1 MKKLVLIDA
10 HGLIHR
16 AFHALPPLTTP
27 KGEPIGAVYGLAT
40 MLLKIIKEHNP
51 DYIAAAFDRPEITHR
66 KKKFAGYKAHRPP
79 APEELISQFAK
90 SRDLFSAFN
99 IPILDKASFE
109 ADDVIGTLAE
119 RFAGNSISVVILT
132 GDLDTMQLVRDPW
145 IKVEIP
151 KKGVSET
158 IVYDEDA
165 VRERFGVGP
174 EQMTD
179 YKGLVGDP
187 SDNIPGIPGVGPK
200 TAVKA
205 IEQYGT
211 IENIFKKMTADDP
224 LSKKFLQYEKQ
235 AILSKE
241 LSIIDKEVPIDAKL
255 EELIFQKPSP
265 ETLARHFSE
274 LGFES
279 LLSRLGFQRNA
290 MSQESLIKFPQ
301 KEPASESSKANYGN
315 VFVARESS
323 DKKLLQ
329 SDKIKIAFDW
339 KKLLKTFEKNNTT
352 IKNPLFDIHIA
363 AWLINPERK
372 MLAPEEISLFVKTR
386 GESEE
391 EENLELYSVLKHKLK
406 EHGLENIFENIEM
419 PLVRILEKMELAGI
433 AINKKKLQELKK
445 IVARETEE
453 LAKKIYAQAKTRFNI
468 NSPRQIANIL
478 SQNLDIKELKK
489 RKTSS
494 GQLKTDKGILEEL
507 INVHPIISLILEYR
521 ENFKILSSFIEPLE
535 NLIEKDGRIHT
546 TFLQTGTATGRLS
559 SEKPNIQ
566 NIPQESKWSKQ
577 LRSAFE
583 ARRGWSL
590 LSFDYSQIEL
600 RILAHV
606 SEDKELI
613 KAFKEGRDIHAVTAA
628 NVFNIPIEKVTKAMR
643 RTAKTLNFGVIYGM
657 GPRSFAK
664 TSGIP
669 LEEAKNAIK
678 EYYGNFP
685 DVKTWQ
691 EKILKRVKETGYA
704 ENINGRKRW
713 FDLEHSGR
721 GEYERAAVN
730 MPIQSL
736 EADIIKIAM
745 INTVKILKNKNLLGD
760 KIRLLFSIHDELL
773 FEVDDGILKSIA
785 SDILE
790 VMESAVKLNV
800 PLKVDVSNGKNW
812 GEMETL
818 KQ

>member
-51 DYIAAAFDRPEITHR
+51 DYIAAAFDRPETTHR
-66 KKKFAGYKAHRPP
+66 KKKFAEYKAHRPP
-79 APEELISQFAK
+79 TPEELISQFVK
-90 SRDLFSAFN
+90 SRDLFGIFN
-99 IPILDKASFE
+99 IPILDKAGFE
-109 ADDVIGTLAE
+109 ADDVIGTLAK
-119 RFAGNSISVVILT
+119 RFAGNNISVVILT

-151 KKGVSET
+151 KKGVGET
-158 IVYDEDA
+158 VVYDESA
-165 VRERFGVGP
+165 VHGRFGVGP

-179 YKGLVGDP
+179 YKGLIGDP

-224 LSKKFLQYEKQ
+224 LSKKFLPYEKQ
-235 AILSKE
+235 AMLSKE

-255 EELIFQKPSP
+255 EELVFQKPSP
-265 ETLARHFSE
+265 EALARHFSE

-279 LLSRLGFQRNA
+279 LLSRLGFPKSA
-290 MSQESLIKFPQ
+290 LSQESLIQSTQ
-301 KEPASESSKANYGN
+301 KELASNSSKVNYGN

-329 SDKIKIAFDW
+329 SDKVKIAFDW
-339 KKLLKTFEKNNTT
+339 KELLKTFEKNNVTV
-352 IKNPLFDIHIA
+352 KNPLFDIHIA

-372 MLAPEEISLFVKTR
+372 MLTQEEISIFIKTHN
-386 GESEE
+386 ESEE
-391 EENLELYSVLKHKLK
+391 EKNFELYSVLKHKLK
-406 EHGLENIFENIEM
+406 ECGLENIFENVEM
-419 PLVRILEKMELAGI
+419 PLVQVLEKMELAGI
-433 AINKKKLQELKK
+433 AVNKKKLQELKK
-445 IVARETEE
+445 KVAEETGE
-453 LAKKIYAQAKTRFNI
+453 LAKKIYAQAKTHFNI
-468 NSPRQIANIL
+468 NSPQQVANIL

-489 RKTSS
+489 RKTSG
-494 GQLKTDKGILEEL
+494 GQLKTGKGILEEL
-507 INVHPIISLILEYR
+507 IGVHPIILLILEYR

-566 NIPQESKWSKQ
+566 NIPQESKWSRQ

-600 RILAHV
+600 RILAHL
-606 SEDKELI
+606 SEDKELM
-613 KAFKEGRDIHAVTAA
+613 KAFKEGRDIHTVTAS
-628 NVFNIPIEKVTKAMR
+628 NVFNVPIEKVTKAMR

-678 EYYGNFP
+678 EYYSDFP

-691 EKILKRVKETGYA
+691 EKTLKRVKETGYA

-730 MPIQSL
+730 MPIQSF

-745 INTVKILKNKNLLGD
+745 INTVKILENKNLLGY
-760 KIRLLFSIHDELL
+760 KIRLLLSIHDELL
-773 FEVDDGILKSIA
+773 FEVDDDILKSIA

-790 VMESAVKLNV
+790 VMESVVKLNV
-800 PLKVDVSNGKNW
+800 PLKVDISNGKNW
-812 GEMETL
+812 GEMEAL
-818 KQ
+818 K